1 MVTACLAVVEFE
13 ISKFWILFI
22 FYILHKTLD
31 NLLGFLLLQQVIF
44 QYVEEVK
51 KIVLGKIFSITFI
64 VLKLF
69 KVNRSLD
76 KNTQVVI
83 PLFVVL

>member
-13 ISKFWILFI
+13 ISKFGILFI

-51 KIVLGKIFSITFI
+51 KIVLE
-64 VLKLF
+64 
-69 KVNRSLD
+69 
-76 KNTQVVI
+76 
-83 PLFVVL
+83 